1 MMFVLRV
8 MLVAV
13 LVGAWAGAQEPGVGP
28 LTTLRIGTKIVSVA
42 AFIRDKQGRPLGGVT
57 ADDLVLKQDGQAQA
71 IRYFSQGSELPLT
84 LDLVVDTSGSQQL
97 VIADETAASMVFFRS
112 MLGRKEDRAALIQF
126 DMNVVELQPLTSDV
140 ENLQRSLNYL
150 SYPHPSVLKGNRGGT
165 LLYDAI
171 CGEVPKMAAEPGR
184 KAMLILTDGE
194 DFGSRHTL
202 EQAVAAAQQADVV
215 VYSIYYSSGRGTFGL
230 GRPGT
235 GGDRRVL
242 EKLASETGG
251 EIFDAGLGVPLR
263 QIYERIGEQLR
274 LEYLLGYRPPDSAP
288 GSYHKIEL
296 KMKDGN
302 LKVAARKGYYTP
314 K

>member
-97 VIADETAASMVFFRS
+97 VIADETAASMVFFRA

-126 DMNVVELQPLTSDV
+126 DVNVLELQPLTSDV

-150 SYPHPSVLKGNRGGT
+150 SYPHAPAAKNPRAT
-165 LLYDAI
+165 TMLYDAV
-171 CGEVPKMAAEPGR
+171 CEVAPKMAAEQGR
-184 KAMLILTDGE
+184 KAMLILSDGE
-194 DFGSRHTL
+194 DFGSKSSL
-202 EQAVAAAQQADVV
+202 NDAVAAAQKADVV

-230 GRPGT
+230 GRPGK
-235 GGDRRVL
+235 GGNRAAL

-251 EIFDAGLGVPLR
+251 EVFDAGEGVPLR
-263 QIYERIGEQLR
+263 QIYERIGQQLR

-296 KMKDGN
+296 KTKDGK
-302 LKVAARKGYYTP
+302 LMVAARKGFYTP

>member
-1 MMFVLRV
+1 MMLVLRF
-8 MLVAV
+8 MLVAM
-13 LVGAWAGAQEPGVGP
+13 LMGGWAGAQEPGVEP
-28 LTTLRIGTKIVSVA
+28 LVTLRIGTKIVSVA
-42 AFIRDKQGRPLGGVT
+42 AFIRDKQGRPLGGLT

-71 IRYFSQGSELPLT
+71 IKYFSQGSELPLT
-84 LDLVVDTSGSQQL
+84 LYLVVDTSGSQQL
-97 VIADETAASMVFFRS
+97 VIGDETAASMVFFRA

-126 DMNVVELQPLTSDV
+126 DMNVLELQQLTSDV

-150 SYPHPSVLKGNRGGT
+150 SYPHSSALKGNRGGT

-215 VYSIYYSSGRGTFGL
+215 VYSIYYSSGRGTFGA

-235 GGDRRVL
+235 GGDRRAL

-251 EIFDAGLGVPLR
+251 EVFDAGLGMPLR